1 MFDRYGKDVLANDD
15 WRKLPASRPVAATRG
30 LVVEDVMT
38 GFVGAVLRCYKA
50 GGMYLV
56 ELEDR
61 RGKVRAFPLG
71 AGFWIDGKPV
81 ELRAPAPA
89 AKNDQAPK
97 LVSGRAATNSG
108 SRRAPQQDKRRA
120 RVARASRIW
129 VEGRHDAELVEHV
142 WGDDL
147 RELGVVVEILDGV
160 DHLQERLA
168 EFAPTPQE
176 RIGALVDHLVAGSKE
191 SRITQQCID
200 TFGEDAVAI
209 AGHPFVD
216 VWQAV
221 KPQRLGLSAWPE
233 VPRGTD
239 IKVGSLQAL
248 GLPAANQA
256 DIAQGWKHILRKV
269 RDWRDLEPGLLGP
282 VESLIDFVTAAGTR

>member
-1 MFDRYGKDVLANDD
+1 MFDRYGKDVLANDN
-15 WRKLPASRPVAATRG
+15 WRKLPASRPIAATRG

-38 GFVGAVLRCYKA
+38 GFVGAVLRCYKS

-81 ELRAPAPA
+81 ELRAPAPKV
-89 AKNDQAPK
+89 KNDKDPTLA
-97 LVSGRAATNSG
+97 SGRAATNSG
-108 SRRAPQQDKRRA
+108 SRRAPQQGKRRA

-160 DHLQERLA
+160 DHLPERLE
-168 EFAPTPQE
+168 EFAPTPRT
-176 RIGALVDHLVAGSKE
+176 RIGALVDHLVPGSKE
-191 SRITQQCID
+191 SRIAQQCID
-200 TFGEDAVAI
+200 TVGEDAVAI

-221 KPQRLGLSAWPE
+221 KPQRVGLDSWPQ
-233 VPRGTD
+233 VPRGSD

-248 GLPAANQA
+248 GLPAASQA
-256 DIAQGWKHILRKV
+256 DIAQGWKHILRQV

>member
-1 MFDRYGKDVLANDD
+1 MFDRYGKDVLANDN
-15 WRKLPASRPVAATRG
+15 WRKLPASRPIAATRG

-38 GFVGAVLRCYKA
+38 GFVGAVLRCYKS

-81 ELRAPAPA
+81 ELRAPAPKV
-89 AKNDQAPK
+89 KNDKDPK
-97 LVSGRAATNSG
+97 LASGRAANNSG
-108 SRRAPQQDKRRA
+108 SRRAPQDGKRRA

-160 DHLQERLA
+160 DHLEERLE
-168 EFAPTPQE
+168 EFAPTPRT
-176 RIGALVDHLVAGSKE
+176 RIGALVDHLVPGSKE
-191 SRITQQCID
+191 SRIAQQCID
-200 TFGEDAVAI
+200 TFGEDTVAI

-221 KPQRLGLSAWPE
+221 KPQRLGLSAWPQ

-248 GLPAANQA
+248 GLPAKSQA

>member
-1 MFDRYGKDVLANDD
+1 MFDRYGKDVLANDN
-15 WRKLPASRPVAATRG
+15 WRKLPASRPVAAIRG

-38 GFVGAVLRCYKA
+38 GFVGAVVRCYKA

-71 AGFWIDGKPV
+71 AGFWIDGQPV
-81 ELRAPAPA
+81 ELRVPTSAS
-89 AKNDQAPK
+89 KNDQSPK
-97 LVSGRAATNSG
+97 LASGRAATNSG
-108 SRRAPQQDKRRA
+108 SRRVPQKNERRA

-147 RELGVVVEILDGV
+147 RELGVVVEILEGV

-168 EFAPTPQE
+168 EFAPTPRE
-176 RIGALVDHLVAGSKE
+176 RIGALVDHLVPGSKE
-191 SRITQQCID
+191 SRIAQQCIK

-221 KPQRLGLSAWPE
+221 KPQRVGLASWPQ
-233 VPRGTD
+233 VPRDTD

>member
-71 AGFWIDGKPV
+71 AGFWIDGQPV
-81 ELRAPAPA
+81 ELRVPPPATN
-89 AKNDQAPK
+89 NDKSPK
-97 LVSGRAATNSG
+97 LASGRAATNSG
-108 SRRAPQQDKRRA
+108 SRRCPQEDKRRA

-147 RELGVVVEILDGV
+147 RELGVVVEILEGV
-160 DHLQERLA
+160 DHLEERLA
-168 EFAPTPQE
+168 EFGPTSQE
-176 RIGALVDHLVAGSKE
+176 RIGALVDHLVPGSKE
-191 SRITQQCID
+191 SRISQRCIA
-200 TFGEDAVAI
+200 TFGEEAVAI

-221 KPQRLGLSAWPE
+221 KPQRVGLACWPQ

-248 GLPAANQA
+248 GLPAENQA

-282 VESLIDFVTAAGTR
+282 VESLIDFVTAAGAR

>member
-71 AGFWIDGKPV
+71 AGFWIDGQPV
-81 ELRAPAPA
+81 ELRVPSPASR
-89 AKNDQAPK
+89 NDQAPT
-97 LVSGRAATNSG
+97 LASGRAATNSG
-108 SRRAPQQDKRRA
+108 SRRTPQDGKRRA

-147 RELGVVVEILDGV
+147 RELGVVVEILEGV
-160 DHLQERLA
+160 DHLEERLA
-168 EFAPTPQE
+168 EFAPTPRE
-176 RIGALVDHLVAGSKE
+176 RIGALVDHLVTGSKE
-191 SRITQQCID
+191 SRIAQRCIA

-221 KPQRLGLSAWPE
+221 KPQRVGLASWPQ

-248 GLPAANQA
+248 GLPAKTQA

>member
-1 MFDRYGKDVLANDD
+1 MFDRYGKDVLANDN

-38 GFVGAVLRCYKA
+38 GFVGAVLRCYKS

-81 ELRAPAPA
+81 ELRAPAPKV
-89 AKNDQAPK
+89 KNDKDPK
-97 LVSGRAATNSG
+97 LASGRAATNSG
-108 SRRAPQQDKRRA
+108 SRRAPQDGKRRA

-160 DHLQERLA
+160 DHLPERLE
-168 EFAPTPQE
+168 EFAPTPRT
-176 RIGALVDHLVAGSKE
+176 RIGALVDHLVPGSKE
-191 SRITQQCID
+191 SRIAQQCID
-200 TFGEDAVAI
+200 TFGEDTVAI

-221 KPQRLGLSAWPE
+221 KPQRVGLDSWPP
-233 VPRGTD
+233 VPRGSD

-248 GLPAANQA
+248 GLPAASQA
-256 DIAQGWKHILRKV
+256 DIAQGWKHILRQV

>member
-1 MFDRYGKDVLANDD
+1 
-15 WRKLPASRPVAATRG
+15 
-30 LVVEDVMT
+30 MT
-38 GFVGAVLRCYKA
+38 GFVGAVVRCYKA

-81 ELRAPAPA
+81 ELRAPAPKV
-89 AKNDQAPK
+89 KNDKSAK
-97 LVSGRAATNSG
+97 LATGRAATNSG
-108 SRRAPQQDKRRA
+108 SRRDPCQGKQRA

-168 EFAPTPQE
+168 EFAPTPRT
-176 RIGALVDHLVAGSKE
+176 RIGALVDHLVTGSKE
-191 SRITQQCID
+191 SRIAQQCID

-221 KPQRLGLSAWPE
+221 KPQRLGLSTWPQ

-248 GLPAANQA
+248 GLPAESQA

>member
-1 MFDRYGKDVLANDD
+1 MFDRYGKDVLANDN
-15 WRKLPASRPVAATRG
+15 WRKLPTSRPVAATRG

-38 GFVGAVLRCYKA
+38 GFVGAVVRCYKA

-81 ELRAPAPA
+81 ELRAPAPKV
-89 AKNDQAPK
+89 KNDKSAK
-97 LVSGRAATNSG
+97 LATGRAATNSG
-108 SRRAPQQDKRRA
+108 SRRDPCQDKQRA

-160 DHLQERLA
+160 DHLPERLE
-168 EFAPTPQE
+168 EFAPTPRT
-176 RIGALVDHLVAGSKE
+176 RIGALVDHLVPGSKE
-191 SRITQQCID
+191 SRIAQQCID
-200 TFGEDAVAI
+200 TFGEDTVAI

-221 KPQRLGLSAWPE
+221 KPQRVGLDSWPR
-233 VPRGTD
+233 VPRGSD

-248 GLPAANQA
+248 GLPAASQA
-256 DIAQGWKHILRKV
+256 DIAQGWKHILRQV

>member
-1 MFDRYGKDVLANDD
+1 
-15 WRKLPASRPVAATRG
+15 
-30 LVVEDVMT
+30 MT

-81 ELRAPAPA
+81 ELRAPAPKV
-89 AKNDQAPK
+89 KNENSPK
-97 LVSGRAATNSG
+97 LATGRAATNSG
-108 SRRAPQQDKRRA
+108 SRRDPRQDKRRA

-160 DHLQERLA
+160 DHLEERLE
-168 EFAPTPQE
+168 EFAPTPRT
-176 RIGALVDHLVAGSKE
+176 RIGALVDHLVPGSKE
-191 SRITQQCID
+191 SRIAQQCID

-221 KPQRLGLSAWPE
+221 KPQRVGLDSWPQ

-239 IKVGSLQAL
+239 IKEGSLQAL
-248 GLPAANQA
+248 GLPAETQA
-256 DIAQGWKHILRKV
+256 DIAQGWKHILRQV

>member
-15 WRKLPASRPVAATRG
+15 WRKLPVSRPVAATRG

-61 RGKVRAFPLG
+61 HGKVRAFPLG
-71 AGFWIDGKPV
+71 AGFWIDGQPV
-81 ELRAPAPA
+81 ELRVPTPAT
-89 AKNDQAPK
+89 KNDKSPK
-97 LVSGRAATNSG
+97 LASGRAATNSG
-108 SRRAPQQDKRRA
+108 SRRAPQEDKRRA

-168 EFAPTPQE
+168 QFGPTSRE
-176 RIGALVDHLVAGSKE
+176 RIGALVDHLVPGSKE
-191 SRITQQCID
+191 SRIAQHCIE

-221 KPQRLGLSAWPE
+221 KPQRVGLASWPQ

-256 DIAQGWKHILRKV
+256 DIAQGWKHILRQV

>member
-15 WRKLPASRPVAATRG
+15 WRKLPASRPVPATRG

-81 ELRAPAPA
+81 ELRAPVPA
-89 AKNDQAPK
+89 ANNDKSPK
-97 LVSGRAATNSG
+97 LASGRAATNSG
-108 SRRAPQQDKRRA
+108 SRRAPQEGKRRA
-120 RVARASRIW
+120 LVARASRIW

-147 RELGVVVEILDGV
+147 RELGVVVEILEGV
-160 DHLQERLA
+160 DHLEERLA

-176 RIGALVDHLVAGSKE
+176 RIGALVDHLVTGSKE
-191 SRITQQCID
+191 SRIAQHCIA

-221 KPQRLGLSAWPE
+221 KPQRLGLCLLYTSPSPRDKRQSRMPSSA
-233 VPRGTD
+233 
-239 IKVGSLQAL
+239 
-248 GLPAANQA
+248 
-256 DIAQGWKHILRKV
+256 
-269 RDWRDLEPGLLGP
+269 
-282 VESLIDFVTAAGTR
+282 

>member
-1 MFDRYGKDVLANDD
+1 
-15 WRKLPASRPVAATRG
+15 
-30 LVVEDVMT
+30 MT

-97 LVSGRAATNSG
+97 LASGRAATNSG

-191 SRITQQCID
+191 SRIAQQCID

-269 RDWRDLEPGLLGP
+269 RDWRDLEPGILGP

>member
-15 WRKLPASRPVAATRG
+15 WRKLPTSRPVPATPG

-50 GGMYLV
+50 GGMHVV

-81 ELRAPAPA
+81 ELRVPPPAT
-89 AKNDQAPK
+89 KNDKSPK
-97 LVSGRAATNSG
+97 LASGQAATNSG
-108 SRRAPQQDKRRA
+108 SRRAPQDAKRSA

-129 VEGRHDAELVEHV
+129 VEGRHDAELVAHV

-160 DHLQERLA
+160 DHLEERLA
-168 EFAPTPQE
+168 QFAPTPQE
-176 RIGALVDHLVAGSKE
+176 RIGALVDHLVPGSKE
-191 SRITQQCID
+191 SRIAQRCIE

-221 KPQRLGLSAWPE
+221 KPQRVGLTAWPQ
-233 VPRGTD
+233 VPKGTD
-239 IKVGSLQAL
+239 IKVGSLKAL
-248 GLPAANQA
+248 GLQA
-256 DIAQGWKHILRKV
+256 KTQTDIAQGWKHILRQV

>member
-1 MFDRYGKDVLANDD
+1 M
-15 WRKLPASRPVAATRG
+15 
-30 LVVEDVMT
+30 
-38 GFVGAVLRCYKA
+38 
-50 GGMYLV
+50 
-56 ELEDR
+56 
-61 RGKVRAFPLG
+61 
-71 AGFWIDGKPV
+71 
-81 ELRAPAPA
+81 
-89 AKNDQAPK
+89 
-97 LVSGRAATNSG
+97 
-108 SRRAPQQDKRRA
+108 
-120 RVARASRIW
+120 ARASRIW

-160 DHLQERLA
+160 DHLRERLA
-168 EFAPTPQE
+168 EFAPTPRT

-191 SRITQQCID
+191 SRIAQQCIE

-221 KPQRLGLSAWPE
+221 KPQRLGLSSWPQ

-248 GLPAANQA
+248 GLPAASQT
-256 DIAQGWKHILRKV
+256 DIAQGWKHILRQV

>member
-1 MFDRYGKDVLANDD
+1 
-15 WRKLPASRPVAATRG
+15 
-30 LVVEDVMT
+30 MT

-160 DHLQERLA
+160 DHL
-168 EFAPTPQE
+168 
-176 RIGALVDHLVAGSKE
+176 VAGSKE